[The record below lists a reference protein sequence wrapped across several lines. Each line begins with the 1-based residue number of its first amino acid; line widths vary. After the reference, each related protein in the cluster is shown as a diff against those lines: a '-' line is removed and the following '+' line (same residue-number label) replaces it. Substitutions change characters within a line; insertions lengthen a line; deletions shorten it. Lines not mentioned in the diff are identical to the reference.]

1 MPRTRQRRKQLTPA
15 LDFNFVPRQ
24 SSPPTAP
31 PDPNHLLSP
40 PKSPPNNP
48 CESTTSPPPPP
59 VPIKR
64 RPQTDS
70 APEPSKR
77 KWPNHPLPP
86 PLLPTRSCRPRKI
99 HSTLDPK
106 RVPNFCPSG
115 LTSAGPDHDDHH
127 SPRKQNSDHDNPP
140 MPHIDHAKHQTR
152 LTRSEIPPLVDLD
165 NSADQQI
172 IPSQGPLAHGFSAP
186 STDPSR
192 PGTALHDLLGLVIP
206 ANPLVAIP
214 AIPSPP
220 TPTPVPSDSNPL
232 LSSTVRAPSTM
243 PPTSPVPSCPSPLSP
258 NLPLASTLSDAAMK
272 SILEEQGVPMSSLR
286 QSALQAQY
294 GLLIARQQ
302 KQTAPA
308 KRKGRASDSENNS
321 PHSNGSNSSISRDPS
336 TLPAQHRNFLIKKRR
351 RIVDNSPDDD
361 SNRKFCI
368 PSPLPNTTNQYNDTP
383 QPDTLNRTIRTAHN
397 GIPYCT
403 STPNSDQPTERAA
416 SGSRP
421 SRPTNLQEDTES
433 TGLPQFRQDNTES
446 PDHQLLD
453 LTSKQLVDALHS
465 CGAEV
470 LVASSKI
477 VTAVQTIAE
486 EVRDIKESIHHV
498 VSRPSGGDKRI
509 RRSTKQQTPV
519 QSGRLSALIRL
530 HVQTL
535 FGSCMETASSSLG
548 TDVSDIGSDSD
559 VDPSFPYGPEGPGHK
574 HATHETLVIIW
585 RGMRFTT
592 YVKGR
597 LRRKYRQD
605 NGWSTEQQEAHAQR
619 LRQVTRLT
627 DLKKKQVA
635 FLKANSRISVMN
647 PEVAASKNQRKKF
660 AILWLPW
667 RHPCMDA
674 IMEQIDWLMNEGSTN
689 TCKKAC
695 RPNRQ
700 RIRIKTPTDSQAE
713 PARQLPGNCYN
724 PKWIGILE
732 ACDVKSLKCKGP
744 VDLTTYLQMLE
755 QM

>member
-1 MPRTRQRRKQLTPA
+1 MPRTRRRRKQLTPA

-86 PLLPTRSCRPRKI
+86 PLLPTRSC
-99 HSTLDPK
+99 
-106 RVPNFCPSG
+106 

-127 SPRKQNSDHDNPP
+127 SPREQNSDHDDPP

-172 IPSQGPLAHGFSAP
+172 IPSQGPLAHGFPAP
-186 STDPSR
+186 SMDPSR

-220 TPTPVPSDSNPL
+220 TPPPVPSDSNPL

-272 SILEEQGVPMSSLR
+272 SILEEQGVPMSSSR

-321 PHSNGSNSSISRDPS
+321 PHSNGSNSSS
-336 TLPAQHRNFLIKKRR
+336 
-351 RIVDNSPDDD
+351 
-361 SNRKFCI
+361 
-368 PSPLPNTTNQYNDTP
+368 
-383 QPDTLNRTIRTAHN
+383 
-397 GIPYCT
+397 
-403 STPNSDQPTERAA
+403 RAA
-416 SGSRP
+416 
-421 SRPTNLQEDTES
+421 
-433 TGLPQFRQDNTES
+433 
-446 PDHQLLD
+446 
-453 LTSKQLVDALHS
+453 
-465 CGAEV
+465 
-470 LVASSKI
+470 
-477 VTAVQTIAE
+477 TAKPP
-486 EVRDIKESIHHV
+486 R
-498 VSRPSGGDKRI
+498 
-509 RRSTKQQTPV
+509 
-519 QSGRLSALIRL
+519 
-530 HVQTL
+530 
-535 FGSCMETASSSLG
+535 
-548 TDVSDIGSDSD
+548 
-559 VDPSFPYGPEGPGHK
+559 
-574 HATHETLVIIW
+574 
-585 RGMRFTT
+585 
-592 YVKGR
+592 
-597 LRRKYRQD
+597 
-605 NGWSTEQQEAHAQR
+605 
-619 LRQVTRLT
+619 
-627 DLKKKQVA
+627 KKK
-635 FLKANSRISVMN
+635 
-647 PEVAASKNQRKKF
+647 
-660 AILWLPW
+660 
-667 RHPCMDA
+667 
-674 IMEQIDWLMNEGSTN
+674 
-689 TCKKAC
+689 
-695 RPNRQ
+695 
-700 RIRIKTPTDSQAE
+700 
-713 PARQLPGNCYN
+713 
-724 PKWIGILE
+724 E
-732 ACDVKSLKCKGP
+732 A
-744 VDLTTYLQMLE
+744 
-755 QM
+755 